1 MLSARELLLELR
13 VSPSRASDELVIGEG
28 FPSKAASGGEGAVCW
43 ELSVARSVILAAASG
58 DRGLVVGCGGW
69 TAFVSCDSGRV
80 SGVGGC

>member
-43 ELSVARSVILAAASG
+43 ELSVARSVVLAAASG
-58 DRGLVVGCGGW
+58 GRGLVVGCGG
-69 TAFVSCDSGRV
+69 
-80 SGVGGC
+80 